1 MNDPLLKRNRDDKET
16 GRPSFPFFPITVGLL
31 LVAAGALLMLE
42 KWKVLTLSWSPW
54 DLWPILLIV
63 AGLHKMTGDAEI
75 RRPGL
80 GIILMLGGAGLLLSN
95 LDILNLDIE
104 FWPALIVLA
113 GLMILHGAF
122 SPKCR
127 LGRGQHRHGDLTGEA
142 QPTPGG
148 ADKYLNLS
156 TVMGGG
162 EYRFDHPNLEG
173 GRISA
178 IMGGFSLDL
187 RHTRLARSTVTLDV
201 HVIMGGVELT
211 VPTDWEVSLEG
222 TPILGGLENKTVR
235 PSSPTGRLRVIGTIL
250 MGAIEIKN

>member
-1 MNDPLLKRNRDDKET
+1 MNDPLMKRPGQEHGT

-42 KWKVLTLSWSPW
+42 KWKVVSLSWSPW

-63 AGLHKMTGDAEI
+63 AGLHKMTGDREI
-75 RRPGL
+75 RRTGL
-80 GIILMLGGAGLLLSN
+80 GIILVAGGAGLLLSN
-95 LDILNLDIE
+95 LDILKLDIE

-113 GLMILHGAF
+113 GVMILHGAF
-122 SPKCR
+122 SPKCHM
-127 LGRGQHRHGDLTGEA
+127 GKGQHRSENTPGEP
-142 QPTPGG
+142 QPSPGG

-187 RHTRLARSTVTLDV
+187 RHTRLARSTVTIDV

-211 VPTDWEVSLEG
+211 VPEDWEVSLEG
-222 TPILGGLENKTVR
+222 TPI
-235 PSSPTGRLRVIGTIL
+235 RLSVIGPIL
-250 MGAIEIKN
+250 MGRLEPKN